1 MKRSLSVIAV
11 LLAACAPGL
20 PGPGGGSRAVSP
32 TSSEPWDPV
41 RLARDTVAATPT
53 VVPSPELVG
62 RRNALTLTD
71 VVDLGL
77 RNNPATRISWASAR
91 AAAARLG
98 ASRGDY
104 LPTVNVDLRAN
115 EVQTS
120 GAQGTQPVK
129 QEILGGTA
137 SFTWLLFDFN
147 RGPSISAARYALAA
161 ADWTH
166 NAAVQDVVLEVGQAY
181 YQYAAARALLN
192 AQRLTKAEADTN
204 LAAAEERRRVGVAT
218 IADVL
223 QARTAAAQA
232 QLEMQRTEGVLAATR
247 GSLAVA
253 TGFPANADFEI
264 DSLAGQGPIGEIVDS
279 VDVLIAAAR
288 GSRPDLAAAAAQYEA
303 SRSDAR
309 AAYGR
314 RLPALTATGNIG
326 RSYITPEGQ
335 PSDTRDSYTIGVGL
349 SIPIFNGFTWEY
361 DAEVARETARAQAAR
376 AEQMTQRAVLEVF
389 TDYYVLKTATQNVRT
404 SEELF
409 ASATESA
416 EAARA
421 RYRSG
426 VGGLLELLTAES
438 ALGDARSARVQ
449 ARLTWHVAL
458 LQLAHDIGVLDP
470 RGGHPL
476 RLVTDST
483 TTVPAR

>member
-1 MKRSLSVIAV
+1 MKRSLLVIAA
-11 LLAACAPGL
+11 LLVACAPGL

-32 TSSEPWDPV
+32 TSSEPWDPA
-41 RLARDTVAATPT
+41 RLARDSVQATPT
-53 VVPSPELVG
+53 VVPSPDLAA

-77 RNNPATRISWASAR
+77 RNNPATRISWANAR

-104 LPTVNVDLRAN
+104 LPTVNVDLRAS

-120 GAQGTQPVK
+120 GAQGTAAVK
-129 QEILGGTA
+129 QDILGGTA

-147 RGPSISAARYALAA
+147 RGPSISSARHALAA

-253 TGFPANADFEI
+253 TGYPANADFEI

-279 VDVLIAAAR
+279 VDVLIASAKA
-288 GSRPDLAAAAAQYEA
+288 SRPDLAAAAATYEA

-314 RLPALTATGNIG
+314 RLPALTATGNMG
-326 RSYITPEGQ
+326 RSYLSTTNDP
-335 PSDTRDSYTIGVGL
+335 RDSYNVGVGI
-349 SIPIFNGFTWEY
+349 SFPIFNGFTWEY
-361 DAEVARETARAQAAR
+361 DAQAARETARAQAAR

-389 TDYYVLKTATQNVRT
+389 TDYYALRTATQNVRT

-476 RLVTDST
+476 RLVTDTT